1 MLFKVKDT
9 TIKNG
14 KKTTVTVNTES
25 SKLMSFLLGKENEN
39 PKDAMDAVFNEANQS
54 KKKDIKTISKSKE
67 KDSSVA
73 LKREA
78 SKAKGNPEPK
88 NKKSLLSRKAVTGK
102 AKLSGQYK
110 DFGKP
115 ERSSFYTNLR
125 FMSVSN
131 NIYDQISGKDSRYN
145 VVVYKNEKI
154 KNSNGDVIGNY
165 YKLSISIDYYNG
177 SGRSYPEALHQK
189 MLNDTKAVF
198 KRYKNVKNVKVYIGV
213 FDRVYA
219 EFEIY

>member
-25 SKLMSFLLGKENEN
+25 SKLMNFLLGKDNKN

-73 LKREA
+73 LKMEA
-78 SKAKGNPEPK
+78 SKAKGIPEPK
-88 NKKSLLSRKAVTGK
+88 NKKSSLSRKAVTGK
-102 AKLSGQYK
+102 VKLSGQYK

-115 ERSSFYTNLR
+115 ERGSFYTNLR
-125 FMSVSN
+125 FMSVFN
-131 NIYDQISGKDSRYN
+131 NIFDQISGKDSRYN

-165 YKLSISIDYYNG
+165 YKLSIYIDYYN
-177 SGRSYPEALHQK
+177 SGRPYPEALHQK

-198 KRYKNVKNVKVYIGV
+198 KRYMNVKNVKVYIGV
-213 FDRVYA
+213 FGRVYA

>member
-14 KKTTVTVNTES
+14 KKTTVIVNTES

-73 LKREA
+73 LKMEA
-78 SKAKGNPEPK
+78 SKAKGIPEPK
-88 NKKSLLSRKAVTGK
+88 NKKSSLSRKAVIGK
-102 AKLSGQYK
+102 VKLSGQYK

-115 ERSSFYTNLR
+115 ERGSFYTNLR

-145 VVVYKNEKI
+145 VTVYKNEKI

-165 YKLSISIDYYNG
+165 YKLSISIDYYN
-177 SGRSYPEALHQK
+177 RSCRPYPEALHQK

-198 KRYKNVKNVKVYIGV
+198 KRYKNVKNVKVYIGA

>member
-1 MLFKVKDT
+1 MLFKIKDT
-9 TIKNG
+9 AIKNG

-25 SKLMSFLLGKENEN
+25 SELMNFLLGKDNKN
-39 PKDAMDAVFNEANQS
+39 PKDTMDAVFNEANQS

-73 LKREA
+73 LKMEA
-78 SKAKGNPEPK
+78 SKAKGIPEPK
-88 NKKSLLSRKAVTGK
+88 NKKSSLSRKAVTGK

-115 ERSSFYTNLR
+115 ERSLYYTNLR
-125 FMSVSN
+125 FMSVFN
-131 NIYDQISGKDSRYN
+131 NIFDQISGKDSKYD
-145 VVVYKNEKI
+145 VYVYENKKI
-154 KNSNGDVIGNY
+154 KNSKGEVIGDY
-165 YKLSISIDYYNG
+165 YKLSISIDYYN
-177 SGRSYPEALHQK
+177 RSCRPYPEALHQK
-189 MLNDTKAVF
+189 MLNDTKAVL

-213 FDRVYA
+213 FGRVYA